1 MKLLTYFHPNI
12 LHKHK
17 GLQTAWISIFLP
29 IFNSL
34 VRLSL
39 VRFRSSLPSMLFAL
53 KSPTSSVKP
62 CAQSQA
68 ETSSSDQFSAV
79 LILELFPIAFP
90 LERKEKSKV
99 NNTMK
104 NKKKTQTQSISKNY
118 GINEHFP
125 NALTIPHFLT
135 SDKSNT
141 H

>member
-1 MKLLTYFHPNI
+1 MKLLTYFHLNI
-12 LHKHK
+12 LHIHK
-17 GLQTAWISIFLP
+17 GLQTTWISIFLP

-39 VRFRSSLPSMLFAL
+39 VRFRSSFPSMLFTL
-53 KSPTSSVKP
+53 KSPTSSAKP

-79 LILELFPIAFP
+79 LILELLSIAFP
-90 LERKEKSKV
+90 LKRKDKSKV

-104 NKKKTQTQSISKNY
+104 NKKKKPNPTSKNY

-125 NALTIPHFLT
+125 NALTIPHSLT